1 MSFHEIPKEIY
12 INNILPY
19 IINPLLIPPKELVLD
34 WINFDTNKNSSA
46 QLSCNINPLAIKI
59 LKLIKYESNFDN
71 NYWTRDNLF
80 LETDT
85 IKKLKLLFGLELIQI
100 NYILTTTT
108 IFKNLDDVINSKIQE
123 FYKKYINKNNL

>member
-1 MSFHEIPKEIY
+1 MSFHEIPEEMYIY
-12 INNILPY
+12 YILPY

-71 NYWTRDNLF
+71 NYWKRDNLF

-85 IKKLKLLFGLELIQI
+85 IEKLKLLFGLELIQI

-108 IFKNLDDVINSKIQE
+108 IFKNLDDVINNKIQE
-123 FYKKYINKNNL
+123 FYKEYINKN

>member
-1 MSFHEIPKEIY
+1 MSFHEIPEEIY

-71 NYWTRDNLF
+71 NYWTHDNLF

-85 IKKLKLLFGLELIQI
+85 IEKLKLLFGLELIQI